1 MAKEKILI
9 VEDEED
15 IRELVKYNL
24 EREGFTELRAVET
37 GEEAMTAIKT
47 FIPDLILLDLML
59 PGIDGLT
66 VCRKLKNQEK
76 TENIP
81 IIMLT
86 AKSEESDIV
95 VGLEMGADDYIT
107 KPFSHKVLLARVRS
121 VLRRV
126 QTKEKLEPGDV
137 VRRGNLVI
145 TPGKREALLDN
156 QPLELTFSEFEILL
170 LLARRPGWVFTRN
183 QIVNEV
189 KGSDYPVTERAIDV
203 QIVGLRKKLGADGK
217 KIETIRGVGYRFIN
231 DFNG

>member
-24 EREGFTELRAVET
+24 EREGYSSLIAVET
-37 GEEAMTAIKT
+37 GEEALTAVKNSP
-47 FIPDLILLDLML
+47 PDLILLDLML

-66 VCRKLKNQEK
+66 VCRKLKGNEK
-76 TENIP
+76 TEHIP

-86 AKSEESDIV
+86 AKSEEADVV
-95 VGLEMGADDYIT
+95 VGLEMGAEDYIV
-107 KPFSHKVLLARVRS
+107 KPFSTKVLLARIRS
-121 VLRRV
+121 VLRRHS
-126 QTKEKLEPGDV
+126 QIEELGPGDV
-137 VRRGNLVI
+137 VRRSNLVI
-145 TPGKREALLDN
+145 TPGKREVLLDN
-156 QPLELTFSEFEILL
+156 QMLELTFTEFEILL

-217 KIETIRGVGYRFIN
+217 KIETIRGVGYRFNN
-231 DFNG
+231 DL